1 MVTPG
6 ADDTGNLERREG
18 IFGWAYRIRLNDK
31 VSLTSTISQFTTR
44 TYAVRQPSR
53 HIDHTT
59 IHNAKKTMPASK
71 DNVPAMSDVS
81 KMFLF
86 SILIHLQSLIIA
98 YWRTFLVHAAYEGKF
113 RKGLSI
119 VGQ

>member
-1 MVTPG
+1 
-6 ADDTGNLERREG
+6 
-18 IFGWAYRIRLNDK
+18 
-31 VSLTSTISQFTTR
+31 
-44 TYAVRQPSR
+44 
-53 HIDHTT
+53 
-59 IHNAKKTMPASK
+59 MPTSK